1 MSTFL
6 KPTVIANTALGLL
19 VRAVTLPRLV
29 WRDPVADRYI
39 GALNDT
45 VSIRL
50 PAFVTANER
59 ALRSGDP
66 RTKTSLYE
74 RKVDITLDTDIYV
87 QTDLP
92 DEMLELDI
100 SNFGTQVLDPIV
112 GGIGRKIDDKLAA
125 AITGAS
131 YENTIAFVRS
141 TDTPYKDVAVPARMY
156 LNNAYV
162 PAAGRVLVCGS
173 DLEAAILTDDQFI
186 RADHIG
192 DSAEGTVREGRI
204 GRIAGFDVYGSDT
217 CPVIPAD
224 EGYAFHYTAYAL
236 TLHAPRVPAGAQGG
250 WSASGDYEGMAM
262 RVLRFFDQTSWQDSL
277 GVDSWLG
284 TAVVTDEGHFTD
296 DPDAGGKFV
305 PVDNPED
312 PITGHTDDWLNDD
325 ERLIR
330 AVKITVS

>member
-19 VRAVTLPRLV
+19 LRTVTLPQLV
-29 WRDPVADRYI
+29 WRDPVGERYI
-39 GALNDT
+39 GDLNDT

-59 ALRSGDP
+59 ALRSGDA
-66 RTKTSLYE
+66 RSKSILYE
-74 RKVDITLDTDIYV
+74 RKVDITIDTDIYV

-100 SNFGTQVLDPIV
+100 SDFGVQVLDPIL
-112 GGIGRKIDDKLAA
+112 GGVGRKIDDNLAA

-131 YENTIAFVRS
+131 YENEIAFNHS
-141 TDTPYKDVAVPARMY
+141 TQTAYKNVAVPARQY

-162 PAAGRVLVCGS
+162 PAGGRVLVCGS
-173 DLEAAILTDDQFI
+173 EFESDILTDDQFI
-186 RADHIG
+186 RADHVG
-192 DSAEGTVREGRI
+192 DSAEGTVREGRM

-217 CPVIPAD
+217 CPVIPAN
-224 EGYAFHYTAYAL
+224 EAFAFHSTAYAL

-250 WSASGDYEGMAM
+250 WSASAEAEGMAV

-277 GVDSWLG
+277 GVDTWLG
-284 TAVVTDEGHFTD
+284 TAVVKDDGHYD
-296 DPDAGGKFV
+296 ADPDAGGKFV
-305 PVDNPED
+305 PVENPD
-312 PITGHTDDWLNDD
+312 APITGHSDQWLNDT
-325 ERLIR
+325 ERLVR
-330 AVKITVS
+330 AVKITRT